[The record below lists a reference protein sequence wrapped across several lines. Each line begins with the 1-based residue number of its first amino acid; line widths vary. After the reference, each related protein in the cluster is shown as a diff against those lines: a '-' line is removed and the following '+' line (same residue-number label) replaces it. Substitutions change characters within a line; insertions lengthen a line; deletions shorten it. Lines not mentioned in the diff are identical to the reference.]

1 MIPFYP
7 LPQSGETLFW
17 LGSVFFLSWLTW
29 YWFDVLI
36 ASLTPTHKDKQQDAD
51 ENQSS

>member
-1 MIPFYP
+1 MIPFFP

-36 ASLTPTHKDKQQDAD
+36 ASLSHPSRKESHEDEDAHD
-51 ENQSS
+51 R